1 MKSEENSNTTSSLDK
16 PKFASFNFLKN
27 LSQDAKNKITNNL
40 INKIKEFSLDPNPET
55 TEIIKLNNPLQL
67 IKKNSLNLNPQ
78 KINSPN
84 TYKNSNNTLTNEN
97 ILNIKNNS
105 PNNIFKNNLQNKT
118 LIFTNIN
125 NSTKYNISKNLTMN
139 DFTNLS
145 KLNSE
150 LNLYSEANRTNSNFK
165 SGFGTFYKTKN
176 NSFRNNSNN
185 NLTQNKTKNNFF
197 KKNLD
202 LNLFPL
208 DKFNTLITDTM
219 TNYRTESMTL
229 DADETQHQQDNSNYN
244 RRNGIFTRG
253 NFFKFAQAENS
264 FIKIDV
270 KNKDYKNPED
280 SQKIINKNKIIYKN
294 ITNSS
299 INLQRLYYDKTID
312 DITKVEKYY
321 KKMPK
326 IRISNLFPKTINNFI
341 GDSRNNNNSQNFE
354 KKNNFLSEDLA
365 EKDIDDVLN
374 KDKDK
379 SHKKENKKIK
389 KNEGINLK
397 NIIIRSG
404 EVELYAYY
412 KNSTKDFPEGRE
424 QFIFDNN
431 LIDIA
436 LFGGIVTNK
445 NNNVWTLDPSNL
457 RKNNYKFLF
466 FI

>member
-1 MKSEENSNTTSSLDK
+1 MMKSEENSNPTSSLDK
-16 PKFASFNFLKN
+16 PKFASLNFLKN

-40 INKIKEFSLDPNPET
+40 INKIKEFSLDSNPET
-55 TEIIKLNNPLQL
+55 AEKIKLNNASQL
-67 IKKNSLNLNPQ
+67 ISKNSLNLNPQ
-78 KINSPN
+78 TNNSPYS
-84 TYKNSNNTLTNEN
+84 YKNSNNTLTNEN

-105 PNNIFKNNLQNKT
+105 SNNIFKNNLPNKI
-118 LIFTNIN
+118 LNFTNIN
-125 NSTKYNISKNLTMN
+125 NSTKNNMSKNLTMN

-150 LNLYSEANRTNSNFK
+150 LNLYSKAIRTNSNFK
-165 SGFGTFYKTKN
+165 SGFGTYYKSKN

-229 DADETQHQQDNSNYN
+229 DAEETQHQQDNSNYN
-244 RRNGIFTRG
+244 KRNGVFTRG

-294 ITNSS
+294 IINSS
-299 INLQRLYYDKTID
+299 INFQRLYYDKTID
-312 DITKVEKYY
+312 DITKVEKFY

-341 GDSRNNNNSQNFE
+341 GDSRNNNTQNFE

-365 EKDIDDVLN
+365 EKDIDVVN
-374 KDKDK
+374 KDK
-379 SHKKENKKIK
+379 SPKKENKKIK

-397 NIIIRSG
+397 NKIIRTG

-445 NNNVWTLDPSNL
+445 NNNVWSLDPSNL
-457 RKNNYKFLF
+457 
-466 FI
+466 